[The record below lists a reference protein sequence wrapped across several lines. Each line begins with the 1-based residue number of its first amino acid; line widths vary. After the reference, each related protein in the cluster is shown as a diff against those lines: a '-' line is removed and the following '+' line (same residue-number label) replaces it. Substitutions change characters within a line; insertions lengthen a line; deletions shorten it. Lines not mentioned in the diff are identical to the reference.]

1 MKIHYKSRLSPKWYL
16 YGVFAITRT
25 VMRGG
30 EKLFAERDFSALRE
44 FMDKFGKTAVGVSKE
59 RCSINPHLNATWF
72 IPKKLTKNYIVLYSH
87 GGGYCVGSDRSHA
100 GISSTI
106 AKILEC
112 KVLVF
117 NYRLAPEHNHAAF
130 CEDALS
136 AYQYLIA
143 EGHNPKN
150 IVLAGDS
157 AGGALSLELLIQL
170 REQRLPMPKA
180 AILNCPW
187 LDYETI
193 ESANAPLTADPF
205 LQAPAIKTYAEAT
218 FPDLTERKAANLI
231 YKKIDNL
238 PPIFLLLGTRD
249 ILFPEGKNLADK
261 LIAANNKGETQV
273 WKDMGHVWQGLAPF
287 LPEAKA
293 VTREMAKFIAAL
305 P

>member
-1 MKIHYKSRLSPKWYL
+1 MKINYKNRLSPKWYL
-16 YGVFAITRT
+16 YSVFAIARI

-30 EKLFAERDFSALRE
+30 EKLFAERNFPALRDL
-44 FMDKFGKTAVGVSKE
+44 MDKFGKTALGVSKE
-59 RCSINPHLNATWF
+59 RCSINQHLHATWF
-72 IPKKLTKNYIVLYSH
+72 IPKKLTKNYIILYAH
-87 GGGYCVGSDRSHA
+87 GGGYCVGSDSSHA
-100 GISSTI
+100 GITSTI

-112 KVLVF
+112 KVFVF
-117 NYRLAPEHNHAAF
+117 NYRLAPEHSHREF

-136 AYQYLIA
+136 AYRYLIA

-170 REQRLPMPKA
+170 REQSLPMPKA

-187 LDYETI
+187 LDYEVTN
-193 ESANAPLTADPF
+193 SAHAALTADPF
-205 LQAPAIKTYAEAT
+205 LQAPAIKAYAEAT

-231 YKKIDNL
+231 TKNVDNL
-238 PPIFLLLGTRD
+238 PPIFLLLGTFD
-249 ILFPEGKNLADK
+249 ILFSEGKVLADK
-261 LIAANNKGETQV
+261 LTAANNKGETQI
-273 WKDMGHVWQGLAPF
+273 WKDMGHVWQGLTPF

-293 VTREMAKFIAAL
+293 VTREMAKFIASL